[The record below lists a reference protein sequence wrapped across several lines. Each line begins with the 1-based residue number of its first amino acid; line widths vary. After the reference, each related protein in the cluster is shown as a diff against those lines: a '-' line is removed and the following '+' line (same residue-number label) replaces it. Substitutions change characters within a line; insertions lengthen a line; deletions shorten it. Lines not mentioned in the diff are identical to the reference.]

1 MSIIIQVCYLSMFYD
16 YLHFESYRIQPC
28 YVEVEQTAIF
38 RYLQCTTLDYTNDD
52 YLPSKLSNDNDYLEI

>member
-1 MSIIIQVCYLSMFYD
+1 MFYD